1 MTDKQKLDEKHNQH
15 PYYEIRLTGHLDARW
30 AGWLEG
36 LTITLEEDGD
46 TLLTVPVVDQAALHG
61 LLKKVRDLGI
71 PLISISPL
79 EHGCSPAHRS
89 GQADQSDLYSFY
101 ETHPYRSKK
110 ETKMKTLQKMGGFA
124 ALYEAAAY
132 IVGMIGFLTV
142 VNVSGV
148 ADPAQQVAL
157 MAENLAFLYIL
168 YLFVYV
174 VWGIFMVIL
183 ALALYERLKAAS
195 PAIMQT
201 ATIFGIFWGCVI
213 IISGMI
219 HNVGMQNVV
228 DLYGIDPTQAG
239 TVWLTIDS
247 VLGGLAGSNEAIGG
261 IWILL
266 LSWAALRKGEFSRV
280 LNYLG
285 VVIGIAGILSIVPA
299 LAEIF
304 IYIFALGQI
313 VWFIWLGI
321 SMLRSGKSVVA

>member
-1 MTDKQKLDEKHNQH
+1 
-15 PYYEIRLTGHLDARW
+15 
-30 AGWLEG
+30 
-36 LTITLEEDGD
+36 
-46 TLLTVPVVDQAALHG
+46 
-61 LLKKVRDLGI
+61 
-71 PLISISPL
+71 
-79 EHGCSPAHRS
+79 
-89 GQADQSDLYSFY
+89 
-101 ETHPYRSKK
+101 
-110 ETKMKTLQKMGGFA
+110 MKTLQKMGGIA

-148 ADPAQQVAL
+148 ADPVQKVAL

-168 YLFVYV
+168 YLLVYV
-174 VWGIFMVIL
+174 VWGIFMVVL
-183 ALALYERLKAAS
+183 ALALYQRLKAGS
-195 PAIMQT
+195 PAIVQV
-201 ATIFGIFWGCVI
+201 ATIFGIFWACVI

-228 DLYGIDPTQAG
+228 DLYGTDPTQAG

-247 VLGGLAGSNEAIGG
+247 VLGGLAGSNEVLGG

-266 LSWAALRKGEFSRV
+266 LSWAALRTGEFSRI

-321 SMLRSGKSVVA
+321 SMLRSNPGRVA